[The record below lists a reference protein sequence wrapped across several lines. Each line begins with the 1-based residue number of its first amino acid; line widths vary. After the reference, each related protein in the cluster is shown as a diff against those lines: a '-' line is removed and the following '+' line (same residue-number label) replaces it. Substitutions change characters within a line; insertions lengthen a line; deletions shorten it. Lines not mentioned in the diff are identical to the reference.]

1 MTSVKYARTMVR
13 RADPRVRAT
22 FSEEPADDS
31 LRRALNITVAAVGIV
46 LVAPLMVGIAL
57 LIKLTSPGPV
67 FYTQPRVGVERRSRG
82 QVSGNNKR
90 HRDFG
95 GRLFNIYKFRTMVV
109 TPQGSSNG
117 TEVWATPNDPRVTP
131 LGRILRLYRLDELPQ
146 LINVLRGDM
155 NVVGPRPEQPA
166 IFARLRQ
173 QIESYQERQ
182 RVRPGITGWAQ
193 VNLSYDQS
201 VGDVH
206 RKVAYD
212 LQYIARQSVLEDV
225 KILMRTLPVVLG
237 KRGAW

>member
-1 MTSVKYARTMVR
+1 MTSVKYARTMMR
-13 RADPRVRAT
+13 RVDPRVRTT
-22 FSEEPADDS
+22 FGAEGTDDP

-109 TPQGSSNG
+109 TAQGSGNG

-166 IFARLRQ
+166 IFAQLRQ

-193 VNLSYDQS
+193 VNQSYDRS